1 MARKKL
7 SKQNNWTKADE
18 PRRGLLASVIADAA
32 KPHLLL
38 AWGEGVAGYEI
49 QYVELESEVRSHFLK
64 DIRAAADDLAKG
76 RAYVPYDPE
85 WPLST
90 GEYFL
95 LADDELPGEGLFD
108 DIADFLQLPVFKK
121 KSLKKP
127 RLYIVAVQTPNGNA
141 FFGKRMAYLKILGHQ
156 RGAFAAVWDGSTF
169 SALVDSVAT
178 FADTFDWVYW
188 GGKLYVTQGAN
199 FHAEFRD
206 SDEIRAAVQAHV
218 DAISAKIRIE
228 GVDEFVKRC
237 QASVQMASKLSHVA
251 KHGIW
256 AEPIRK
262 LKRYAIER
270 DLDVQWNGDAL
281 VFDGS
286 IEHQWAI
293 LRLLA
298 EDRTEGPVSG
308 RTYESAAKRE
318 ISLRAVGTGG
328 RSKS

>member
-7 SKQNNWTKADE
+7 SKQNNWTRPDDPKRE
-18 PRRGLLASVIADAA
+18 LLARVVADTA

-38 AWGEGVAGYEI
+38 AWDETGSGYEV
-49 QYVELESEVRSHFLK
+49 QYVELESEVRSHFLENV
-64 DIRAAADDLAKG
+64 RAAANDLAKN

-85 WPLST
+85 WPLSA

-95 LADDELPGEGLFD
+95 LDGDELPGEGLFD
-108 DIADFLQLPVFKK
+108 DITDFLRLPVFSK

-141 FFGKRMAYLKILGHQ
+141 FFGRRMAYLKILGHQ
-156 RGAFAAVWDGSTF
+156 RGMFAAVWDGSTF

-188 GGKLYVTQGAN
+188 GGSLYVTQGTN

-206 SDEIRAAVQAHV
+206 SDEIRQAVQAHV
-218 DAISAKIRIE
+218 DEISEKIQIE
-228 GVDEFVKRC
+228 GVREFVERC
-237 QASVQMASKLSHVA
+237 QASVQMASKLGHVA
-251 KHGIW
+251 RHGIW
-256 AEPIRK
+256 AEPITK
-262 LKRYAIER
+262 LKQYAIER
-270 DLDVQWNGDAL
+270 DLDVRWNGDAL

-318 ISLRAVGTGG
+318 ISLRASGNGG
-328 RSKS
+328 RSTP